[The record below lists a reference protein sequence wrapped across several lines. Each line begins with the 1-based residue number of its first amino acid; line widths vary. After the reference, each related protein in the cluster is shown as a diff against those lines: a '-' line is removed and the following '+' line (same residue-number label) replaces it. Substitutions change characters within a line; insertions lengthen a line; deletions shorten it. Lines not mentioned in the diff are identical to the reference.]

1 MAKKDKTKGE
11 GDATPGGAK
20 KLIIIG
26 AAAAVLLAGGTG
38 AGVFM
43 LTKGDSA
50 AAAEATPTPTLTPG
64 DVTALDPISVNLA
77 DGHYLK
83 IGVGLQAVAAEGGEG
98 GHGGGSTALDGSK
111 AYDLI
116 ISEFSGLSMTD
127 LANAEQRNHYKDE
140 LQEKIVHAYMTHDA
154 EGEETQGV
162 MAIYLT
168 SFVMQ

>member
-1 MAKKDKTKGE
+1 MAKDKTKGDGE
-11 GDATPGGAK
+11 AKKPGGAK

-50 AAAEATPTPTLTPG
+50 SAAEATPTPTLTPG

-83 IGVGLQAVAAEGGEG
+83 IGVGLQAVASEAGGHEGGA
-98 GHGGGSTALDGSK
+98 TTLDGSK

-116 ISEFSGLSMTD
+116 ISEFSNLAMTD
-127 LANAEQRNHYKDE
+127 LQNADQRNHYKDE
-140 LQEKIVHAYMTHDA
+140 LQAKVIEAYKTHDDK
-154 EGEETQGV
+154 GEETEGV
-162 MAIYLT
+162 MGIYLT

>member
-1 MAKKDKTKGE
+1 MAKKDKTAGDGE
-11 GDATPGGAK
+11 AKPGGAK
-20 KLIIIG
+20 KLIVIG

-43 LTKGDSA
+43 LTKGDTA

-83 IGVGLQAVAAEGGEG
+83 IGVGLQAVAAADAG

-116 ISEFSGLSMTD
+116 ISEFSNLSMAD
-127 LANAEQRNHYKDE
+127 LANAEQRNHHKDL
-140 LQEKIVHAYMTHDA
+140 LQEKIIHAYMTHDE
-154 EGEETQGV
+154 EGKETQGV
-162 MAIYLT
+162 MGIYLT